1 MVNIS
6 PLPRLYLA
14 KSRLSNVLIE
24 LLHTSTPPRL
34 SKIDPL
40 EQFVTGISPE
50 TVISKRVLMAI
61 WIGNVN
67 DMGIENPFRIGST

>member
-14 KSRLSNVLIE
+14 KSRLSNVL
-24 LLHTSTPPRL
+24 TNCSTPPRL

-40 EQFVTGISPE
+40 EQFVTGISSE

-67 DMGIENPFRIGST
+67 DMGIENPFRIDST